1 MASSLIPCYMKPLK
15 PLFTLLILLGWV
27 LQFSTCSEP
36 EKPKPGVTSID
47 PVQGPVG
54 TAVTITGNN
63 LASAVS
69 VSFGSVSSLIA
80 SKTDTQIETVVPP
93 GVMPGTLLVSVKAD
107 HATSNSVSFLVL
119 PSEPEI
125 TSIEPS
131 KASVGMDVTLKGQ
144 NLNTATSVAFGTS
157 TISTFISKSDTEIK
171 LAVPDGL
178 SLGALDVTVTTE
190 GGTSEKATFTVVGK
204 PTITS
209 LTPTIGPVGRT
220 VLIAGTFFE
229 EASLVKFGAGE
240 ATTFEVKN
248 AALIEATVPASAT
261 TGKVS
266 VTTPGGEAVS
276 SADFVVKDAPT
287 ITSFTPTSG
296 HVGNSVTING
306 TSFDAGALVV
316 KFGNGTA
323 SSPTLVGPTQ
333 ITATVP
339 ASATTG
345 KITVETA
352 AGSAQSATNFTVIGS
367 PAVSSFTPTS
377 GGIGVEVTITG
388 SNFVN
393 VSNVKFNTTTVS
405 AGFTVVSPTQIK
417 VNVPA
422 GAATGKI
429 SVTTPAGTGA
439 SANNFTVLLPPTITS
454 FSPASGSQGSVVNIT
469 GTGFSGI
476 TSVSFNDV
484 NAPTYSVVSS
494 TQINATVPSNA
505 TSGKIKVANALGT
518 ATSANT
524 FYVTPF
530 ISTINPTSGPSGS
543 TITLT
548 GTNLGNATVKFNST
562 DVTPTT
568 NTNTTIT
575 AIVPSMAS
583 GAVNVTVVNQGGTS
597 NSRTFTITS
606 PVVLDEIIATANI
619 REQLLLLKGTNL
631 SGATKVM
638 FGTEEADV
646 LTSTSGVVT
655 TIIPASLPFGNHN
668 VTVVTPNGTSNSKTF
683 NCLSV
688 QNPNTG
694 SVNMVNG
701 ATVVAPPGGY
711 VPPVSNSW
719 NNTFDPTQSL
729 YLEEASFGDPAG
741 TLIVELYDGFNLIAT
756 GTGTYDKNINYI
768 EFTLEGI
775 RYVGMWTP
783 RFPFNDGFDDFCIYH
798 MTLISAESG
807 KQLELAVEVFGP
819 CE

>member
-1 MASSLIPCYMKPLK
+1 MKFFTSLLTAIA
-15 PLFTLLILLGWV
+15 LLGLV
-27 LQFSTCSEP
+27 LEFSTCSEP
-36 EKPKPGVTSID
+36 EKPKPGISSID
-47 PVQGPVG
+47 PEQGPIG

-69 VSFGSVSSLIA
+69 VSFGSISAAIA
-80 SKTDTQIETVVPP
+80 LKTDTKIETVVPP
-93 GVMPGTLLVSVKAD
+93 GVVPGALSVSVKAD
-107 HATSNSVSFLVL
+107 HATSNSVSFEVL
-119 PSEPEI
+119 PGEPEI
-125 TSIEPS
+125 TSIVPS
-131 KASVGMDVTLKGQ
+131 KASIGMEVALVGK
-144 NLNTATSVAFGTS
+144 NLTTASSVSFGTK
-157 TISTFISKSDTEIK
+157 TITTFVSKTDTEIK

-178 SLGALDVTVTTE
+178 PLGALDVTVTTVT
-190 GGTSEKATFTVVGK
+190 GTSEKATFTVVGK
-204 PTITS
+204 PTISS
-209 LTPTIGPVGRT
+209 LTPSIGPVGRQ
-220 VLIAGTFFE
+220 VLIAGTYFDPE
-229 EASLVKFGAGE
+229 DTKVRFGAGE
-240 ATTFEVKN
+240 ATVFEVKN
-248 AALIEATVPASAT
+248 PTLIEATVPATAT
-261 TGKVS
+261 TGKVT

-276 SADFVVKDAPT
+276 ANDFVLKDAPT
-287 ITSFTPTSG
+287 ITGFTPTG
-296 HVGNSVTING
+296 GIVGATVTISG
-306 TSFDAGALVV
+306 TSFDAGSLVV
-316 KFGNGTA
+316 KFGTGQVA
-323 SSPTLVGPTQ
+323 SPTLVNATT
-333 ITATVP
+333 ITAIVP

-352 AGSAQSATNFTVIGS
+352 AGSVQSAANFTVIGS
-367 PAVSSFTPTS
+367 PTVSSFSPTS
-377 GGIGVEVTITG
+377 GAIGVEVTVTG
-388 SNFVN
+388 TNFVS
-393 VSNVKFNTTTVS
+393 VQNVKFNTTMVS
-405 AGFTVVSPTQIK
+405 SGITVVSPTQLK

-422 GAATGKI
+422 GAATGKV

-439 SANNFTVLLPPTITS
+439 SASDFTVLLPPTITS
-454 FSPASGSQGSVVNIT
+454 FSPTFGAQGSSVTIT

-484 NAPTYSVVSS
+484 NATTYSVVSS

-505 TSGKIKVANALGT
+505 TSGKIKVANAIGT

-524 FYVTPF
+524 YYVTPY
-530 ISTINPTSGPSGS
+530 ISAISPTSGPSGTS
-543 TITLT
+543 ITLT
-548 GTNLGNATVKFNST
+548 GTNLGSATVKFNTT
-562 DVTPTT
+562 DVTPAS

-575 AIVPSMAS
+575 AVVPSLPG

-597 NSRTFTITS
+597 NSRTFTVTS
-606 PVVLDEIIATANI
+606 PVVIDEIVATANI

-638 FGTEEADV
+638 FGTTEADV
-646 LTSTSGVVT
+646 LTNTSGVVT
-655 TIIPASLPFGNHN
+655 TIIPFDLPFGNHN

-719 NNTFDPTQSL
+719 NNTFDPSQSL
-729 YLEEASFGDPAG
+729 YLEEAVFGAPSG
-741 TLIVELYDGFNLIAT
+741 TLIVELYVGFDLVAS
-756 GTGTYDKNINYI
+756 GTGTYDKSINFI

-807 KQLELAVEVFGP
+807 KQLELAVQVYGP
-819 CE
+819 CD